1 MAVRTFRLAALAAPV
16 LALLLLVTSIQPAQA
31 NTVDPQQLVSDV
43 IGRVMNKLGTL
54 DPGVPADD
62 PLLLDVFR
70 QELAPH
76 LDFTTIT
83 QWLVGPPW
91 ANYTDA
97 ERETMI
103 ATVREHIVNVYAA
116 LLARGRDVVIE
127 VAPSSTVLERSAK
140 VSAALATA
148 DGRSI
153 DIEFRLL
160 AAGESWKL
168 YDLVAAGVSFARSLR
183 AELAPVI
190 TAGGVDG
197 LRNYLARHQH

>member
-1 MAVRTFRLAALAAPV
+1 MAVRTFRLAALSARA
-16 LALLLLVTSIQPAQA
+16 LTLLLLVVSIQPAQA
-31 NTVDPQQLVSDV
+31 NAVDPQQLVSDV
-43 IGRVMNKLGTL
+43 IGRVMSKLGTL

-76 LDFTTIT
+76 LDFATIT

-91 ANYTDA
+91 ANYTGP
-97 ERETMI
+97 EREAMI

-116 LLARGRDVVIE
+116 LLARGRDVVID

-140 VSAALATA
+140 VSAALETA

-160 AAGESWKL
+160 PAGETWKL
-168 YDLVAAGVSFARSLR
+168 YDLVVAGVSFVRSLR

-197 LRNYLARHQH
+197 LRDYLAQHQH